1 MDLSNKRVLVIGL
14 GRSGKAAALK
24 LKGLGA
30 SVLASDVSTAD
41 EMSALAQELRAG
53 GIDVELGAQDD
64 SLLTGVDLVVV
75 SPGVPSRVPLLL
87 AARNLGLPVW
97 SEIELAYRLTDKP
110 IIAITGTN
118 GKTTTTT
125 LIGEVF
131 DAAGHSAAVGG
142 NIGTPLVSIA
152 DDSGVETLIV
162 EVSSFQLDTIVDFRP
177 KIAVLLNITEDHLD
191 WHPDFA
197 DYARAKSRIFLN
209 QTADDIA
216 VLNLDDPQV
225 KALVPGIIARVI
237 GTSKDELKS
246 GVCVSGGRMVIR
258 LDKEIDLCGVGELKV
273 RGSHN
278 IDNVMAVAAACYAA
292 GIEAQVIANTVTG
305 FSGLQHRV
313 EFVETIN
320 GVSYYN
326 DSKATN
332 VDATVKALTAF
343 TEPLVLLAGGRNKG
357 NSFVPL
363 ARSLGPGVKAVVGF
377 GEAGRD
383 ILQVMPGDI
392 RQEYEATV
400 EDAVVRAA
408 ALSQPGDVVLLS
420 PACASFD
427 AFNGYTQRGDAFKKA
442 VMGLGV
448 SDGES
453 KN

>member
-1 MDLSNKRVLVIGL
+1 MDLSNKRVLVVGL

-30 SVLASDVSTAD
+30 SVLGSDVSTGDA
-41 EMSALAQELRAG
+41 MSALAEELRAG
-53 GIDVELGAQDD
+53 GIDVELGAQDK
-64 SLLTGVDLVVV
+64 SLLAGVDLVVV

-87 AARNLGLPVW
+87 AARELGLQVW
-97 SEIELAYRLTDKP
+97 SEIELAYWLTNKE

-131 DAAGHSAAVGG
+131 DAAGRPAAVGG

-152 DDSGVETLIV
+152 DDDGVETLIV

-177 KIAVLLNITEDHLD
+177 SIAVLLNITEDHLD

-216 VLNLDDPQV
+216 VLNLDDPRV
-225 KALVPGIIARVI
+225 RALVPGIKARVI
-237 GTSKDELKS
+237 GTSKEELES
-246 GVCVSGGRMVIR
+246 GVCVSGGRIVMRI
-258 LDKEIDLCGVGELKV
+258 DEEIDLCGVGELKI

-278 IDNVMAVAAACYAA
+278 IENVMAVAAAAFAA
-292 GIEAQVIANTVTG
+292 GIDPRVIAGTVTG
-305 FSGLQHRV
+305 FAGLHHRV
-313 EFVETIN
+313 EYVGVID

-343 TEPLVLLAGGRNKG
+343 TEPLVLLVGGRNKG

-363 ARSLGPGVKAVVGF
+363 AQSLGSGVKAVVGF
-377 GEAGRD
+377 GEAGRE
-383 ILQVMPGDI
+383 ILQVMPGNI
-392 RQEYEATV
+392 RQEYAATV
-400 EDAVVRAA
+400 EEAVERAA
-408 ALSQPGDVVLLS
+408 TLSQPGDVVLLS

-427 AFNGYTQRGDAFKKA
+427 AFSGYAQRGDVFKKA
-442 VMGLGV
+442 VLGLG
-448 SDGES
+448 
-453 KN
+453 

>member
-24 LKGLGA
+24 LKSLGA

-41 EMSALAQELRAG
+41 EMSALAEELRAG
-53 GIDVELGAQDD
+53 GIDAELGAQDD
-64 SLLTGVDLVVV
+64 SLLAGVDLVVV
-75 SPGVPSRVPLLL
+75 SPGVPSRVPLLS
-87 AARNLGLPVW
+87 AAGNLGLPVW

-125 LIGEVF
+125 LIGAVF

-142 NIGTPLVSIA
+142 NIGTPLVSVA

-162 EVSSFQLDTIVDFRP
+162 EVSSFQLETIVEFRP

-191 WHPDFA
+191 RHPNFA

-209 QTADDIA
+209 QTADDVA
-216 VLNLDDPQV
+216 VLNLDDPRV
-225 KALVPGIIARVI
+225 KVLAPRVKARVI
-237 GTSKDELKS
+237 GTSKAELMS
-246 GVCVSGGRMVIR
+246 GVCVSGGRIVLR

-292 GIEAQVIANTVTG
+292 GIDPRVIAETVTG
-305 FSGLQHRV
+305 FSGLRHRV
-313 EFVETIN
+313 EFVGTID

-343 TEPLVLLAGGRNKG
+343 TEPLVLLVGGRNKG

-363 ARSLGPGVKAVVGF
+363 ARSLGLGVKAAVGF

-383 ILQVMPGDI
+383 ILEVMPGDI
-392 RQEYEATV
+392 RREYAATV

-408 ALSQPGDVVLLS
+408 ALSHPGDVVLLS

-427 AFNGYTQRGDAFKKA
+427 AFNGYAQRGDAFKKA